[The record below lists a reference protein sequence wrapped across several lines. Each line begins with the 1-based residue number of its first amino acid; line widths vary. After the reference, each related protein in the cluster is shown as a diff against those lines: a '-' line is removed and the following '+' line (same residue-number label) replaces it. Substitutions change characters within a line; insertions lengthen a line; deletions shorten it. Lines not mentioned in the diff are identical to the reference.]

1 MKLIK
6 KIKEKLKYGTFLQSV
21 CGMLYKIGIDV
32 MPYYWVA
39 ETYNDSVRLDE
50 ASFPDYSFEF
60 FGPAEIRWISQM
72 NDDPYR
78 QWWGAERI
86 LKRVEIGNKCFGV
99 KYKGEI
105 AAFMWIN
112 FKECRN
118 SYYFKKFRKDE
129 AYIFD
134 VYTIKKFRGRKIASH
149 MRNQAYKALN
159 KDGIYT
165 FYSLCGILNVP
176 SVKSKKQLNGKFLKT
191 VVYIKLFKKFPWRWT
206 IKELKPSSARGMEP
220 HNGKV

>member
-6 KIKEKLKYGTFLQSV
+6 KIKENLKYGTFLQSV
-21 CGMLYKIGIDV
+21 FGMLYKIGIDI

-50 ASFPDYSFEF
+50 ASFSGYSFEF
-60 FGPAEIRWISQM
+60 FGLEEIRWISQM

-78 QWWGAERI
+78 QWLGEERI
-86 LKRVEIGNKCFGV
+86 LKRAEIGNKCFGV

-112 FKECRN
+112 FKECKN
-118 SYYFKKFRKDE
+118 NYHFEKLRKDE

-134 VYTIKKFRGRKIASH
+134 VYTLKKFRGRKIASH

-159 KDGIYT
+159 EDGIYT

-176 SVKSKKQLNGKFLKT
+176 SVKSKKHLNGKFLKT

-206 IKELKPSSARGMEP
+206 IKELKHLSARGMEH